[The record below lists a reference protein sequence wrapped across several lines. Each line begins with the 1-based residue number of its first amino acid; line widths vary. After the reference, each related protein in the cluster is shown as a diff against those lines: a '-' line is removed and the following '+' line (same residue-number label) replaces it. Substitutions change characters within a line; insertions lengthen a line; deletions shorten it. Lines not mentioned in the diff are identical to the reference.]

1 MTIALRSKSAPG
13 AKIAPALQLPQGP
26 TGPARGAIQ
35 SLSPRAKLRTLALP
49 FETEGSAQT
58 QAAEPTV
65 APGPATT
72 ATATTVATATQAQQ
86 ALVAE
91 LSRDVKRIEVAGR
104 VSPSQLGRRG
114 SLFSTGCSTLDKC
127 LPGGGYE
134 SGTVVEYLQTCA
146 GSGATTLALA
156 AAREALNATE
166 RFCLIV
172 DWRQQFYPPAAA
184 ALGIDLKR
192 VVIVRPHSLADRL
205 WAIDQALRSPAI
217 VAVIAEVEHLDDRA
231 ARRLQLAAQRGGGL
245 GLLVRGAGRSLQPSW
260 AEVQWLVRPM
270 PQHPV
275 AQQPL
280 AQHPVVKHSAI
291 QHSGASPKATGAFA
305 TSSISPPTSTSPP
318 VHRQLQLELMR
329 ARGGQSGTRVCVQI
343 NSANG
348 RVEPAVA
355 ATAALAR
362 TLAQPRRP
370 NSTKQPDGFS
380 CASAQNR

>member
-1 MTIALRSKSAPG
+1 MTIALRSNSSP
-13 AKIAPALQLPQGP
+13 P
-26 TGPARGAIQ
+26 RGAIQ

-49 FETEGSAQT
+49 FEPEGSAQT

-72 ATATTVATATQAQQ
+72 ATATTSTTTVATTATQAQQ

-114 SLFSTGCSTLDKC
+114 TLFSTGCSTLDKC

-146 GSGATTLALA
+146 GSGATALALA

-245 GLLVRGAGRSLQPSW
+245 GLLVRGAGRSWQPSW

-270 PQHPV
+270 PQQPV
-275 AQQPL
+275 AQHPIAQHPIAQHSV
-280 AQHPVVKHSAI
+280 AQHPVDKHPAI